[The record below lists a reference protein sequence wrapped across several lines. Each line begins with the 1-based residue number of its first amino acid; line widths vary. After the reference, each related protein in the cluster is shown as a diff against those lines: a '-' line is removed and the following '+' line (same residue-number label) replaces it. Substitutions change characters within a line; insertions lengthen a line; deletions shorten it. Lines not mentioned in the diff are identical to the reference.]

1 VDICCLVQVGDGQDL
16 ANKTLKN
23 VEKKNFKEICSDL
36 NQGVMKLR
44 NKTNDEHNKKMR
56 VVNILPTL

>member
-1 VDICCLVQVGDGQDL
+1 MDICCLVQVGDGQDL

-23 VEKKNFKEICSDL
+23 VEKKNFKEICTDL
-36 NQGVMKLR
+36 NQGVAKLR
-44 NKTNDEHNKKMR
+44 NKTNEEHNKKMR